1 VPIKWRGTEHN
12 CGKDMLVKG
21 LSVDDDTAEIQET
34 CSGGKLNI
42 QENYWMEMLIK
53 GRESVPEGWDKP
65 LVWET
70 DAAASN
76 GFIL

>member
-1 VPIKWRGTEHN
+1 
-12 CGKDMLVKG
+12 MLVKG